1 MKSTSSYRK
10 YLHLS
15 FIAFLHLAPFWAVG
29 QVTYDD
35 VSNVTN
41 NVLMIDSDNTGTF
54 RALNF
59 GNWKLNGGLF
69 KSKSTSWIRSYN
81 ALLPDNGSRVDKLSL
96 GFSIYDNYKEFDK
109 KVISIYNDDKVGKV
123 GIIGDVGIDGNVGIG
138 AVEPTQKLDVAGTV
152 QAYGLSIPRATYIN
166 IPKSLE
172 TVTVYT
178 VPASVTS
185 GNLHLSWNSGNC
197 YKASRA
203 SIIIRVN
210 TTAGTITPTW
220 YMDEYGEELD
230 ILPKTATT
238 ISNYNTDNQTAVRFT
253 YNVSSR
259 TVSVIS
265 ISTVCSNYS
274 AFDGGMTGYFVEN
287 SEYFSVTPTG
297 IKFTPGAG
305 AGKVLTSD
313 ANGVA
318 SWSSV
323 SGISPTGWTLNNNNP
338 TTMGNVGIGTTS
350 PEYKLDV
357 VGRSRIQAG
366 GGSAGLWF
374 TNSVNTA
381 DRAFVGMK
389 DDDNVGFWGKGGAI
403 WGFNMNVNNGN
414 VGIGTT
420 LQFANSVANRK
431 IVLYE
436 DGNNDHQFYGLGIN
450 AATLRYQI
458 ASPTHVH
465 AFFAGTGA
473 TGSKELM
480 RIRGNGNVGIGN
492 TNPTRLLEI
501 GTDDASNTNTLLQ
514 VHGGA
519 VFNNDAD
526 VNHLT
531 KVRINTNKYVDGTVL
546 TVGGPTYIG
555 TWQAAEANAESSSFV
570 ASNYFTKYH
579 LFVEKGVVSED
590 FVYAAK
596 TSWKD
601 EVFAPDYKLPTLGEV
616 EQFVKENRHLP
627 GIPSEKEVKEKG
639 YSNHELNKALLE
651 KIEHLMLYSIE
662 QEKRIKELEQKLISL
677 DGKLKK

>member
-350 PEYKLDV
+350 PQSKLSIAVNDANT
-357 VGRSRIQAG
+357 GAFKIANTHN
-366 GGSAGLWF
+366 SADDKWWLGF
-374 TNSVNTA
+374 NHGDNTTDGN
-381 DRAFVGMK
+381 DRARIGVDIK
-389 DDDNVGFWGKGGAI
+389 QGGA
-403 WGFNMNVNNGN
+403 GRLFFTTGLFNG
-414 VGIGTT
+414 
-420 LQFANSVANRK
+420 QAER
-431 IVLYE
+431 
-436 DGNNDHQFYGLGIN
+436 
-450 AATLRYQI
+450 
-458 ASPTHVH
+458 
-465 AFFAGTGA
+465 
-473 TGSKELM
+473 M
-480 RIRGNGNVGIGN
+480 RIDENGKIGIGN
-492 TNPTRLLEI
+492 TAPTKLLEI
-501 GTDDASNTNTLLQ
+501 GTDNSSNTNTLLQ